1 MSKLTYALVAAAAA
15 LTIGSPA
22 TASAEASRTMVPL
35 LSNYKTCEFVEQNWV
50 PATGD
55 GRGTAFVSS
64 SGSTVTVDFDLVTAE
79 PNTHYD
85 VRVIQLPRASIGC
98 APGAPGVFTGGLQ
111 TDGLGAGRTTLS
123 GPIASG
129 ATGAWV
135 IISRPGEYTQTPAEF
150 YTSEFV
156 ARF

>member
-1 MSKLTYALVAAAAA
+1 MPKLTYALVVAAAA
-15 LTIGSPA
+15 LTIGTPA
-22 TASAEASRTMVPL
+22 TASAEAGKTMIPL
-35 LSNYKTCEFVEQNWV
+35 LSNYKTCDFVEQNWV

-55 GRGTAFVSS
+55 GRGTAYVAA
-64 SGSTVTVDFDLVTAE
+64 SGTTATVDVDLVTAE

-98 APGAPGVFTGGLQ
+98 APGAPGVFTGGFV

-123 GPIASG
+123 GPIESG

-156 ARF
+156 AKF